1 MSEPGHEQETG
12 QRPQGPETQRI
23 PVLPSA
29 SGEAVPASDEA
40 GTFPWAALESESES
54 ATAGSGS
61 GSEPADPR
69 GAAVLPPAGFP
80 AAEPGEGTVR
90 QAGPPAAGPG
100 GGWAGAPYAAL
111 GQSVGRLGRWRLA
124 FRSWRRSR
132 PFWGGLLATLGGAEI
147 LLTYRAAFGVVLHF
161 GLYGLA
167 GYLVPALLTL
177 LGLLIVF
184 DPVHRTFYS
193 VLAVLAALGTWLTS
207 NLGGFMIG
215 MLLGLVGGSLAF
227 GWQQGE
233 RTARKRRRVRAGATG

>member
-12 QRPQGPETQRI
+12 QQPQGPETQRI
-23 PVLPSA
+23 PAPPPASGEGVPA
-29 SGEAVPASDEA
+29 SGEAD
-40 GTFPWAALESESES
+40 TFPWAALEAQPGSGQGSVESGPGP
-54 ATAGSGS
+54 ADTGGGTIPRAGHPLAAPAGGPYPQAGS
-61 GSEPADPR
+61 
-69 GAAVLPPAGFP
+69 
-80 AAEPGEGTVR
+80 
-90 QAGPPAAGPG
+90 PPAAPV
-100 GGWAGAPYAAL
+100 GGWAALGAAA
-111 GQSVGRLGRWRLA
+111 GQSVGRFGRWRQS
-124 FRSWRRSR
+124 FRGWRRSR
-132 PFWGGLLATLGGAEI
+132 PFWGGLLVTLGGAEI

-167 GYLVPALLTL
+167 GYLVPGLLTL

-193 VLAVLAALGTWLTS
+193 VLSVLAALGTWLTS
-207 NLGGFMIG
+207 NHGGFMIG

>member
-1 MSEPGHEQETG
+1 
-12 QRPQGPETQRI
+12 
-23 PVLPSA
+23 
-29 SGEAVPASDEA
+29 VPASGEA
-40 GTFPWAALESESES
+40 GTFPQGAFTSESEF
-54 ATAGSGS
+54 APVEPLAYAEHAEPVRP
-61 GSEPADPR
+61 SEPMEPVR
-69 GAAVLPPAGFP
+69 SS
-80 AAEPGEGTVR
+80 EPGE
-90 QAGPPAAGPG
+90 PG
-100 GGWAGAPYAAL
+100 GGFPQGGFGPGFAPGSVQPGGGAYPQAAFSPAQPGGGDTAVFGAAL
-111 GQSVGRLGRWRLA
+111 AQGGEGRLHRWRVA
-124 FRSWRRSR
+124 FRGWRHSR

-167 GYLVPALLTL
+167 GYLVPAMLTL

-233 RTARKRRRVRAGATG
+233 RRPARKRRRVGAGATG